1 MLNPVSARRPYR
13 LGALAAVSVSA
24 LVVGLLGG
32 AGAASAQQARDPLTP
47 RVKFV
52 MKPDGSSGL
61 TKAGAG
67 IPNIDSVKATIR
79 TYYAASSDGI
89 ADKKTSP
96 YITEVAKLLNDQN
109 AYLAQNAKAAPK
121 PAIVLDVDDTTLWN
135 YDMEDGALHFDYDPA
150 IQGQWVQDQLFPAV
164 PGMAE
169 FVDKAAKLGY
179 AVFGLTGRNNDQEP
193 ATLANLTKVG
203 YGTSFTADS
212 LYTKWTGKPGSTQP
226 DYVKCATTSCTTVE
240 YKAGTRAHIE
250 ASGFTIMLNV
260 GDQWSDLMG
269 GHAKKVLKLPNPT
282 YYLPSPNLPGVSE
295 PNLVPRNVFTM
306 EPDGSSGET
315 VSGEAIPNF
324 DSVVATIRAYYNAPE
339 GSANKKASRYI
350 TEMKKLRDKWAP
362 RLKTRCTNQAA
373 LGNRPAVVFDADDTT
388 LWTYD
393 MEDAAM
399 HFNFDPELQD
409 EWVQDKLF
417 KPVPGMRRVVKA
429 AKSGGCK
436 VVGLTGRGADQR
448 KATLQNL
455 RKYYGDAFRSK
466 YYFTKWADG
475 KQPAYVTCEVEDE
488 CTRVEF
494 KSQTRAHVEQKFKVK
509 IIANFG
515 DQFSDLLGGNGKPVK
530 LPNPTYYL
538 P

>member
-1 MLNPVSARRPYR
+1 MLNPVTRRR
-13 LGALAAVSVSA
+13 GAVAAVSVCA

-32 AGAASAQQARDPLTP
+32 TGSAQARQAADPLTP
-47 RVKFV
+47 RTKFV
-52 MKPDGSSGL
+52 MKPDGSSGAN
-61 TKAGAG
+61 KVGAA

-89 ADKKTSP
+89 ADKKKSP
-96 YITEVAKLLNDQN
+96 YITEIAKLLNDQN
-109 AYLAQNAKAAPK
+109 SYLSQNAKAAPK

-150 IQGQWVQDQLFPAV
+150 VQNQWVQDQLFPAV

-169 FVDKAAKLGY
+169 FVDKAVKQGY
-179 AVFGLTGRNNDQEP
+179 TVFGVTGRNNDQEP

-203 YGTSFTADS
+203 YGASFTADS

-226 DYVKCATTSCTTVE
+226 DYIKCATTTCTTVE

-315 VSGEAIPNF
+315 VGGEGIPNF
-324 DSVVATIRAYYNAPE
+324 DSVVATIRAYYNAPDGHREQE
-339 GSANKKASRYI
+339 GSRYI

-373 LGNRPAVVFDADDTT
+373 LGNRAGRCLRRRRHDAVD
-388 LWTYD
+388 LR
-393 MEDAAM
+393 
-399 HFNFDPELQD
+399 H
-409 EWVQDKLF
+409 
-417 KPVPGMRRVVKA
+417 G
-429 AKSGGCK
+429 
-436 VVGLTGRGADQR
+436 GRGDA
-448 KATLQNL
+448 LQL
-455 RKYYGDAFRSK
+455 RPRAPGRVGAGQEVQARPGHEAGREGCEERRLQGHRPHRSRRRPAQGDPAEPAQALRRRLPRRS
-466 YYFTKWADG
+466 TTSPSG
-475 KQPAYVTCEVEDE
+475 PTESSRRTSPARSRT
-488 CTRVEF
+488 
-494 KSQTRAHVEQKFKVK
+494 SARAWSSRRRR
-509 IIANFG
+509 G
-515 DQFSDLLGGNGKPVK
+515 
-530 LPNPTYYL
+530 PTWRRSSR
-538 P
+538 